1 MVYFKHSEFD
11 SPDKEGTGILM
22 DSVFLS
28 LLEEARAIAKIPFA
42 ITSGYR
48 TEKYNNDLIKR
59 GYSASKNSSHLKGLA
74 CDIACNNSR
83 ERFIILSALMDVG
96 FMRIGVASTFI
107 HVDLDLTKPQNIVW
121 LYK

>member
-74 CDIACNNSR
+74 CDIATSNLPLANSIATGSYTDVPKVVFIECINENNA
-83 ERFIILSALMDVG
+83 ILSLPK
-96 FMRIGVASTFI
+96 RR
-107 HVDLDLTKPQNIVW
+107 
-121 LYK
+121 